1 MATSNFLVFNEVID
15 EFQTMNDSE
24 YSSDTQRKKGVGS
37 GIANR
42 RLHNKLYRQTSI
54 MAAAMAA
61 FCVSQGYSATDD
73 NVATLQESLTQ
84 AIQHQINSSSD
95 FKGATA
101 AVAGRHGYVPA
112 PPAGANNKL
121 LTGAAEYKSL
131 NDFILLQS
139 GDIDYSKKNIKAAT
153 RDIGDSSLYIAN
165 TAFVSAAVE
174 NALTESKGLFLKE
187 VSGTGATLTFQKG
200 DNTTSSVTVNNVAYA
215 SKAGAVLAISDGQI
229 KYDLSQRPD
238 GSDTNILYNWTAGD
252 GSSRKITGYKF
263 YDGKGTGTFSDLYAR
278 YYYGNLK
285 GHADT
290 SSVSNSIAITRGNEI
305 VLTGTPNNQEQVWLG
320 YRSEGYTGSPIG
332 KWKFG
337 DLKNGLAAVEA
348 SEFIGPAKVLK
359 GIYTQNGGKQPLG
372 YFGRN
377 TVGALMS
384 NESVMGDTSYKNWL
398 YMDHYE
404 GSDAGGATA
413 FGISRTG
420 TRAFIA
426 RSNSDRG
433 PIVDSAELLT
443 TKGGHTVSG
452 SMTFNGTVTTKS
464 GIIIPTRSRGD
475 NTTYA
480 ASTAFVQDAINA
492 LINGSPGALDTLKEL
507 AAALGNDANFAST
520 ITKQLGL
527 KAPLASPNFT
537 GTVTGPTPA
546 SSANNTQFATTA
558 WVLQSIAANAT
569 GPIIGDVSSAN
580 GWWIKIPCKG
590 FNLLIQGGITVV
602 EAERNGGRDGI
613 ITLPVSAPNKIISAD
628 AIILTSSSN
637 PSGINFPVCHVWYE
651 NNVKNR
657 IIAITDVYTADDLLK
672 PLAISWKAICI

>member
-139 GDIDYSKKNIKAAT
+139 GDIDYSKKSIKAAT
-153 RDIGDSSLYIAN
+153 RNSGDSSLYVAN
-165 TAFVSAAVE
+165 TAFVSDAVE
-174 NALTESKGLFLKE
+174 NALTESKGLFFKS
-187 VSGTGATLTFQKG
+187 VSAENDKLTFTRG
-200 DNTTSSVTVNNVAYA
+200 DNTTSSVKVDKVNNASTANYLVTNENGCIYHDLSKVSAGADVNLHVNWNAKDTTRKILKYIFHDAKGTGNLADLQAKTVYANLDGNATSA
-215 SKAGAVLAISDGQI
+215 SKASKVV
-229 KYDLSQRPD
+229 
-238 GSDTNILYNWTAGD
+238 
-252 GSSRKITGYKF
+252 F
-263 YDGKGTGTFSDLYAR
+263 
-278 YYYGNLK
+278 
-285 GHADT
+285 
-290 SSVSNSIAITRGNEI
+290 TRGNEI
-305 VLTGTPNNQEQVWLG
+305 VLEGTPSQSDKAWLG
-320 YRSEGYTGSPIG
+320 YRSEGYSGPALK
-332 KWKFG
+332 KWMMG
-337 DLKNGLAAVEA
+337 DLTGTGGLAAVEA
-348 SEFIGPAKVLK
+348 KEFIGPATVLK

-520 ITKQLGL
+520 IAKQLGL
-527 KAPLASPNFT
+527 KAPLASPSFT
-537 GTVTGPTPA
+537 GTVTGPTP
-546 SSANNTQFATTA
+546 STSANNTQFATTA
-558 WVLQSIAANAT
+558 WVLSRIAALST

-580 GWWIKIPCKG
+580 GWWIKIPCVG
-590 FNLLIQGGITVV
+590 FNLLIQGVYLYNVAIDSYWVF
-602 EAERNGGRDGI
+602 
-613 ITLPVSAPNKIISAD
+613 PVSFKTLFTVLGNDVNDKDYNISTQL
-628 AIILTSSSN
+628 LTFSDYS
-637 PSGINFPVCHVWYE
+637 PTK
-651 NNVKNR
+651 VKLGATTIDR
-657 IIAITDVYTADDLLK
+657 RLTKFFGRVIAIGIV
-672 PLAISWKAICI
+672 